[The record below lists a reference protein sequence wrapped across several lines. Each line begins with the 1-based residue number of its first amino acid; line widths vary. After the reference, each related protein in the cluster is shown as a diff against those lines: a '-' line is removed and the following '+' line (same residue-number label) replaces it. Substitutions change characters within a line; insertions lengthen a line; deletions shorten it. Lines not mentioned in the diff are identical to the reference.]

1 MKAADC
7 KALIILVVAVAVGL
21 LVAVAG
27 SQGGATVAGF
37 PLFALGVA
45 AAFLIQWLA
54 FIPAFKAQ
62 TEKYYDLTGA
72 LTYISITVLLVVL
85 TPGVD
90 PRGLLLAAMVV
101 VWAARL
107 GAFLFRRVMK
117 HGKDD
122 RFDELKPS
130 FFRFL
135 NTWTLQGL
143 WVVLTAAAAW
153 IAITSATR
161 VGLDG
166 WALAGVVVWAA
177 GFGIEVVAD
186 GQKSRFKADPAN
198 KGRFISTG
206 LWSKSRHPNYFGEIV
221 LWIGVLLVAV
231 PVLEGWQW
239 VALLSPVFVAFLLV
253 KGSGIPPLE
262 KKADQ
267 KWGGQPDYEAYKK
280 NTPVLVPT
288 LRQRSSTG
296 STAGGKRFQEPNSWA
311 ASE

>member
-1 MKAADC
+1 MMKDADR
-7 KALIILVVAVAVGL
+7 KALIILVVAVVVGL

-27 SQGGATVAGF
+27 SQGGATVGGF
-37 PLFALGVA
+37 PLFTLAVA

-72 LTYISITVLLVVL
+72 LTYISITVLLVLL

-90 PRGLLLAAMVV
+90 SRGLLLAAMAV

-107 GAFLFRRVMK
+107 GSFLFRRVRR

-153 IAITSATR
+153 IAITSPTR

-186 GQKSRFKADPAN
+186 RQKSRFKADPAN

-206 LWSKSRHPNYFGEIV
+206 LWAKSRHPNYFGEIV

-239 VALLSPVFVAFLLV
+239 VALLSPVFVALLLI

-262 KKADQ
+262 KKAD
-267 KWGGQPDYEAYKK
+267 KSWGGQPDYEAYKK
-280 NTPVLVPT
+280 NTPVLVPAIRSTAT
-288 LRQRSSTG
+288 LR
-296 STAGGKRFQEPNSWA
+296 
-311 ASE
+311 

>member
-1 MKAADC
+1 MKDADR
-7 KALIILVVAVAVGL
+7 KALIILLVAVVVGV

-27 SQGGATVAGF
+27 SQGGATVGGF

-62 TEKYYDLTGA
+62 TETYYDLTGA
-72 LTYISITVLLVVL
+72 LTYISITVLLVLL

-90 PRGLLLAAMVV
+90 ARALLLAAMVV
-101 VWAARL
+101 AWAARL
-107 GAFLFRRVMK
+107 GSFLFRRVRR

-161 VGLDG
+161 VALDA
-166 WALAGVVVWAA
+166 WALAGFVVWAA
-177 GFGIEVVAD
+177 GFGIEIAAD
-186 GQKSRFKADPAN
+186 SQKRRFKADPAN
-198 KGRFISTG
+198 EGKFISTG
-206 LWSKSRHPNYFGEIV
+206 LWSRSRHPNYFGEIV
-221 LWIGVLLVAV
+221 LWIGVLLIAV

-239 VALLSPVFVAFLLV
+239 VALLSPVFVAFLLI

-262 KKADQ
+262 KKADK

-280 NTPVLVPT
+280 NTPVLIPA
-288 LRQRSSTG
+288 LR
-296 STAGGKRFQEPNSWA
+296 
-311 ASE
+311 